1 MGMGQPHLLPIRSL
15 IRHSEMN
22 GISVPGDRSSGAMT
36 GGLPQEPVEAQSSP
50 ASKDKGAHSL
60 LLDRFLLENAL

>member
-1 MGMGQPHLLPIRSL
+1 
-15 IRHSEMN
+15 MN
-22 GISVPGDRSSGAMT
+22 GISVPGDRSPGAMT
-36 GGLPQEPVEAQSSP
+36 GGIPQELVEAQSSP